1 MEARRGLGQMLVN
14 GKSTEG
20 TATKNVT
27 DTRVKAEKQ
36 EVITAVAKAGK
47 KYGKMLSRLSK

>member
-1 MEARRGLGQMLVN
+1 MLVN